1 MKKLIS
7 LCVTSMCLLS
17 QPAFAVGES
26 LYYEIGG
33 GRLSDTALNDW
44 NEFTVDLDFYAS
56 GSYSCGD
63 FDIGE
68 SIKAKVRELRDIPDE
83 FEEYL
88 KVAALDYIY
97 GLIALSIQK
106 AAPGAYEY
114 LTNSYLRHKE
124 FVQLKVASCQQV
136 ERLVQNNGIKE
147 FKDLAKLVQWQ
158 KGAEAGEA
166 VQEAEA
172 KADASQGIPWVDGV
186 YHGGTGQD
194 PIKLVEH
201 SVAKGYEFLTGS
213 IVANGDDTSSIK
225 SAFPNSSDAVAWA
238 TQVFGEKL
246 ITFTTP
252 SQSITGSG
260 LYPEISKTT
269 DERLVTLDKVL
280 KKPTA
285 ATKAELESLSTP
297 AFRVTPEALSAINS
311 QSPDAQMLI
320 KNRLASEIATYQAIE
335 RAYFIRSLVVA
346 ALDEPNFYFT
356 AVMPR
361 HFDSFIERIDDGIQV
376 ARARAKI
383 RREFVGDLMV
393 DTFKRKEEV
402 ENRFENIPDTFQPQE
417 KTPDGAIIEK

>member
-7 LCVTSMCLLS
+7 FYLAAMCFLS

-44 NEFTVDLDFYAS
+44 NEFTIDQDAYAS

-68 SIKAKVRELRDIPDE
+68 SIKAKVRELRNVPDE

-114 LTNSYLRHKE
+114 LTNAYLRHKE
-124 FVQLKVASCQQV
+124 FVQLKVASCRQI

-147 FKDLAKLVQWQ
+147 FKDLAKLIQWQ
-158 KGAEAGEA
+158 KGAEAGES

-172 KADASQGIPWVDGV
+172 KADASQGVPWVDGE
-186 YHGGTGQD
+186 YYGGDNQD

-213 IVANGDDTSSIK
+213 TAANGDDTSSIRA
-225 SAFPNSSDAVAWA
+225 AFPNSSDAVDWA
-238 TQVFGEKL
+238 VQVFGEKL
-246 ITFTTP
+246 ITFTKP

-260 LYPEISKTT
+260 LYPEISKST
-269 DERLVTLDKVL
+269 DERLATLDKVL
-280 KKPTA
+280 RKPTA
-285 ATKAELESLSTP
+285 ATKAELDSLSTP
-297 AFRVTPEALSAINS
+297 GFRVTPEALSAINS
-311 QSPDAQMLI
+311 QSPEGQNLI

-356 AVMPR
+356 AVMPK
-361 HFDSFIERIDDGIQV
+361 HFDVFIGRIDDDIKV
-376 ARARAKI
+376 ARNRAKI
-383 RREFVGDLMV
+383 RQEFVGDLMI

-402 ENRFENIPDTFQPQE
+402 ENRLENLPDTFQPQE
-417 KTPDGAIIEK
+417 QTPDGAIIEQ

>member
-1 MKKLIS
+1 MKKLVS
-7 LCVTSMCLLS
+7 LCLASMLLS

-44 NEFTVDLDFYAS
+44 NEFTVDLNAYAS
-56 GSYSCGD
+56 GAYSCGD

-68 SIKAKVRELRDIPDE
+68 SIKAKVRELRNVPDE

-124 FVQLKVASCQQV
+124 FVQLKVASCQQI

-158 KGAEAGEA
+158 KGAEAGES

-172 KADASQGIPWVDGV
+172 KADASQGIPWVDGD
-186 YHGGTGQD
+186 YYGGEGQE
-194 PIKLVEH
+194 PIKMVEH
-201 SVAKGYEFLTGS
+201 TVTKGYEFLTGS
-213 IVANGDDTSSIK
+213 TAANGDDTSSIR
-225 SAFPNSSDAVAWA
+225 SAFPKSLDAVTWA
-238 TQVFGEKL
+238 VEVFGEKL
-246 ITFTTP
+246 ISFTKP

-260 LYPEISKTT
+260 LYAEISKSTE
-269 DERLVTLDKVL
+269 ERLITLEKVL

-285 ATKAELESLSTP
+285 ATKAELDSLSTP

-311 QSPDAQMLI
+311 QSPEGQVLI

-356 AVMPR
+356 SVMPK
-361 HFDSFIERIDDGIQV
+361 HFDTFIGRIDDGIMV
-376 ARARAKI
+376 ARNRAKI
-383 RREFVGDLMV
+383 RQEFVGDLMI

-402 ENRFENIPDTFQPQE
+402 ENRLESLPDTFQPQE

>member
-114 LTNSYLRHKE
+114 LTNSYLRHKD
-124 FVQLKVASCQQV
+124 
-136 ERLVQNNGIKE
+136 KE

-376 ARARAKI
+376 ARDRAKI

>member
-7 LCVTSMCLLS
+7 LFVASLCLAS
-17 QPAFAVGES
+17 QPALSVSDS

-44 NEFTVDLDFYAS
+44 NEFTINLDTYAS

-68 SIKAKVRELRDIPDE
+68 SIKAKVQELQNVPDE

-114 LTNSYLRHKE
+114 LTNSYLRHKD

-158 KGAEAGEA
+158 KGAEAGES
-166 VQEAEA
+166 VQEADA
-172 KADASQGIPWVDGV
+172 KADASQGIPWVDGE
-186 YHGGTGQD
+186 YYGGVGQE

-213 IVANGDDTSSIK
+213 LTASGDDTSSIQT
-225 SAFPNSSDAVAWA
+225 AFPNSSAAVNWA
-238 TQVFGEKL
+238 VRIFGEKL
-246 ITFTTP
+246 ITFTLP

-260 LYPEISKTT
+260 LYPEISKAT
-269 DERLVTLDKVL
+269 DEHLIMLDKVL
-280 KKPTA
+280 RKPTA
-285 ATKAELESLSTP
+285 ASKAELDSLSTP

-311 QSPDAQMLI
+311 QNPDAQMLI

-356 AVMPR
+356 SVMPR
-361 HFDSFIERIDDGIQV
+361 HFDSFLDRIDDGINV
-376 ARARAKI
+376 ARDRAKV
-383 RREFVGDLMV
+383 RREFVGDLMI

-402 ENRFENIPDTFQPQE
+402 ENRLENMPDSFQPQE
-417 KTPDGAIIEK
+417 KTPDGAIIQK

>member
-17 QPAFAVGES
+17 QPALSVGEA

-44 NEFTVDLDFYAS
+44 NEFTIDLNAYAS

-68 SIKAKVRELRDIPDE
+68 SIKAKVRELRDVPDE

-124 FVQLKVASCQQV
+124 FVQLKVASCRQV

-158 KGAEAGEA
+158 KGAEAGES
-166 VQEAEA
+166 VQAADA
-172 KADASQGIPWVDGV
+172 KADASQGVPWVDGE
-186 YHGGTGQD
+186 YYGGDGQE

-213 IVANGDDTSSIK
+213 TAAIGDDTSSIK
-225 SAFPNSSDAVAWA
+225 SAFPNSSDAVSWA
-238 TQVFGEKL
+238 VQVFGEKL

-260 LYPEISKTT
+260 LYPEISKST
-269 DERLVTLDKVL
+269 DERLVTLNKVL
-280 KKPTA
+280 QKPTA
-285 ATKAELESLSTP
+285 ATKAELDSLSTP

-311 QSPDAQMLI
+311 QSPEGQTLI

-346 ALDEPNFYFT
+346 ALDEPSFYFT
-356 AVMPR
+356 AVMPK
-361 HFDSFIERIDDGIQV
+361 HFDAFIDRIDDGIKV
-376 ARARAKI
+376 ARDRAKI
-383 RREFVGDLMV
+383 RQEFVGDLMI

-402 ENRFENIPDTFQPQE
+402 ENRLESLPDTFQPQE
-417 KTPDGAIIEK
+417 KTPDGATIEQ

>member
-68 SIKAKVRELRDIPDE
+68 SIKAKVRELQDIPDE

-186 YHGGTGQD
+186 YHGGVGQD

-280 KKPTA
+280 RKPTA
-285 ATKAELESLSTP
+285 ATKAELESLSTL
-297 AFRVTPEALSAINS
+297 AFRVTPEASSAINS

-320 KNRLASEIATYQAIE
+320 KNRLASEIATYQAVE

-356 AVMPR
+356 SVMPR

-376 ARARAKI
+376 ARNRAKI
-383 RREFVGDLMV
+383 RREFVGDLMI

-402 ENRFENIPDTFQPQE
+402 ENRFENVPDTYQPQE

>member
-1 MKKLIS
+1 MKKIIS

-68 SIKAKVRELRDIPDE
+68 SIKAKVRELRDVPDE

-172 KADASQGIPWVDGV
+172 KANASQGIPWVDGV
-186 YHGGTGQD
+186 YHGGVGQE

-260 LYPEISKTT
+260 LYPEISKST

-311 QSPDAQMLI
+311 QSSDAQTLI

-376 ARARAKI
+376 ARDRAKI

>member
-7 LCVTSMCLLS
+7 FYLTAMCLLS

-44 NEFTVDLDFYAS
+44 NEFTIDLDAYAS

-68 SIKAKVRELRDIPDE
+68 SIKAKVRELRNVPDE

-114 LTNSYLRHKE
+114 LTNAYLRHKE
-124 FVQLKVASCQQV
+124 FVQLKVASCRQI

-147 FKDLAKLVQWQ
+147 FKDLAKLIQWQ
-158 KGAEAGEA
+158 KGAEAGES

-172 KADASQGIPWVDGV
+172 KADASQGVPWVDGE
-186 YHGGTGQD
+186 YYGGDNQD

-213 IVANGDDTSSIK
+213 TAANGDDTSSIR
-225 SAFPNSSDAVAWA
+225 SAFPNSSDAVDWA
-238 TQVFGEKL
+238 VQVFGEKL
-246 ITFTTP
+246 ITFTKP

-260 LYPEISKTT
+260 LYPEISKST
-269 DERLVTLDKVL
+269 DERLATLDKVL
-280 KKPTA
+280 RKPTA
-285 ATKAELESLSTP
+285 ATKAELDSLSTP
-297 AFRVTPEALSAINS
+297 GFRVTPEALSAINS
-311 QSPDAQMLI
+311 QSPEGQNLI

-356 AVMPR
+356 AVMPK
-361 HFDSFIERIDDGIQV
+361 HFDVFIGRIDDDIKV
-376 ARARAKI
+376 ARNRAKI
-383 RREFVGDLMV
+383 RQEFVGDLMI

-402 ENRFENIPDTFQPQE
+402 ENRLENLPDTFQPQE
-417 KTPDGAIIEK
+417 QTPDGAIIEQ

>member
-1 MKKLIS
+1 MKKIISTCILIVS
-7 LCVTSMCLLS
+7 LFS
-17 QPAFAVGES
+17 QPTLAVSES

-33 GRLSDTALNDW
+33 GRLSDSALNDW
-44 NEFTVDLDFYAS
+44 NEFTIDLNAYAS

-68 SIKAKVRELRDIPDE
+68 SIKAKVRELRDVPDE

-147 FKDLAKLVQWQ
+147 FKDLAKLIQWQ

-172 KADASQGIPWVDGV
+172 KADASQG
-186 YHGGTGQD
+186 
-194 PIKLVEH
+194 
-201 SVAKGYEFLTGS
+201 YEFIAGS
-213 IVANGDDTSSIK
+213 TAAGGDETSSIK
-225 SAFPNSSDAVAWA
+225 AAFPNSESAVEWA
-238 TQVFGEKL
+238 IRIFGEKL
-246 ITFTTP
+246 ITFTKP

-260 LYPEISKTT
+260 LYPEISKAT
-269 DERLVTLDKVL
+269 DERLATLDKVL

-285 ATKAELESLSTP
+285 ATKEELDSLSTP
-297 AFRVTPEALSAINS
+297 AFRVTTDALSAINS
-311 QSPDAQMLI
+311 QNPAAQTLI

-346 ALDEPNFYFT
+346 SLDEPTFYFT
-356 AVMPR
+356 EVMPR
-361 HFDSFIERIDDGIQV
+361 HFDSFIDRIDDGIKV
-376 ARARAKI
+376 SRDRAKV
-383 RREFVGDLMV
+383 RQEFVGDLMI
-393 DTFKRKEEV
+393 DTFKRKDEV
-402 ENRFENIPDTFQPQE
+402 ENKLENLPDTYKPQE
-417 KTPDGAIIEK
+417 KTPDGAIIKK

>member
-7 LCVTSMCLLS
+7 FYLAAMCFLS

-44 NEFTVDLDFYAS
+44 NEFTIDLDAYAS

-68 SIKAKVRELRDIPDE
+68 SIKAKVRELRNVPDE

-114 LTNSYLRHKE
+114 LTNAYLRHKE
-124 FVQLKVASCQQV
+124 FVQLKVASCRQI

-147 FKDLAKLVQWQ
+147 FKDLAKLIQWQ
-158 KGAEAGEA
+158 KGAEAGES

-172 KADASQGIPWVDGV
+172 KADASQGVPWVDGE
-186 YHGGTGQD
+186 YYGGDNQD

-213 IVANGDDTSSIK
+213 TAANGDDTSSIR
-225 SAFPNSSDAVAWA
+225 SAFPNSSDAVDWA
-238 TQVFGEKL
+238 VQVFGEKL
-246 ITFTTP
+246 ITFTKP

-260 LYPEISKTT
+260 LYPEISKST
-269 DERLVTLDKVL
+269 DERLATLDKVL
-280 KKPTA
+280 RKPTA
-285 ATKAELESLSTP
+285 ATKAELDSLSTP
-297 AFRVTPEALSAINS
+297 GFRVTPEALSAINS
-311 QSPDAQMLI
+311 QSPEGQNLI

-356 AVMPR
+356 AVMPK
-361 HFDSFIERIDDGIQV
+361 HFDVFIGRIDDDIKV
-376 ARARAKI
+376 ARNRAKI
-383 RREFVGDLMV
+383 RQEFVGDLMI

-402 ENRFENIPDTFQPQE
+402 ENRLENLPDTFQPQE
-417 KTPDGAIIEK
+417 QTPDGAIIEQ

>member
-7 LCVTSMCLLS
+7 FYLTAMCLLS

-44 NEFTVDLDFYAS
+44 NEFTIDLDAYAS

-68 SIKAKVRELRDIPDE
+68 SIKAKVRELRNVPDE

-114 LTNSYLRHKE
+114 LTNAYLRHKE
-124 FVQLKVASCQQV
+124 FVQLKVASCRQI

-147 FKDLAKLVQWQ
+147 FKDLAKLIQWQ
-158 KGAEAGEA
+158 KGAEAGES

-172 KADASQGIPWVDGV
+172 KADASQGVPWVDGE
-186 YHGGTGQD
+186 YYGGDNQD

-213 IVANGDDTSSIK
+213 TAANGDDTSSIR
-225 SAFPNSSDAVAWA
+225 SAFPNSSDAVDWA
-238 TQVFGEKL
+238 VQVFGEKL
-246 ITFTTP
+246 ITFTKP

-260 LYPEISKTT
+260 LYPEISKST
-269 DERLVTLDKVL
+269 DERLATLDKVL
-280 KKPTA
+280 RKPTA
-285 ATKAELESLSTP
+285 ATKAELDSLSTP
-297 AFRVTPEALSAINS
+297 GFRVTPEALSAINS
-311 QSPDAQMLI
+311 QSPEGQNLI

-356 AVMPR
+356 AVMPK
-361 HFDSFIERIDDGIQV
+361 HFDVFIGRIDDDIKV
-376 ARARAKI
+376 ARNRAKI
-383 RREFVGDLMV
+383 RQEFVGDLMI

-402 ENRFENIPDTFQPQE
+402 ENRLENLPDTFLPQE
-417 KTPDGAIIEK
+417 KTPDGAIIEQ

>member
-7 LCVTSMCLLS
+7 FYLAAMCFLS

-33 GRLSDTALNDW
+33 GSLSDTALNDW
-44 NEFTVDLDFYAS
+44 NEFTIDLDAYAS

-68 SIKAKVRELRDIPDE
+68 SIKAKVRELRNVPDE

-114 LTNSYLRHKE
+114 LTNAYLRHKE
-124 FVQLKVASCQQV
+124 FVQLKVASCRQI

-147 FKDLAKLVQWQ
+147 FKDLAKLIQWQ
-158 KGAEAGEA
+158 KGAEAGES

-172 KADASQGIPWVDGV
+172 KADASQGVPWVDGE
-186 YHGGTGQD
+186 YYGGDNQD

-213 IVANGDDTSSIK
+213 TAANGDDTSSIRA
-225 SAFPNSSDAVAWA
+225 AFPNSSDAVDWA
-238 TQVFGEKL
+238 VQVFGEKL
-246 ITFTTP
+246 ITFTKP

-260 LYPEISKTT
+260 LYPEISKST
-269 DERLVTLDKVL
+269 DERLATLDKVL
-280 KKPTA
+280 RKPTA
-285 ATKAELESLSTP
+285 ATKAELDSLSTP
-297 AFRVTPEALSAINS
+297 GFRVTPEALSAINS
-311 QSPDAQMLI
+311 QSPEGQNLI

-356 AVMPR
+356 AVMPK
-361 HFDSFIERIDDGIQV
+361 HFNVFIGRIDDDIKV
-376 ARARAKI
+376 ARNRAKI
-383 RREFVGDLMV
+383 RQEFVGDLMI

-402 ENRFENIPDTFQPQE
+402 ENRLENLPDTFQPQE
-417 KTPDGAIIEK
+417 KTPDGAIIEQ

>member
-68 SIKAKVRELRDIPDE
+68 SIKTKVRELRDIPDE

-346 ALDEPNFYFT
+346 ALD
-356 AVMPR
+356 
-361 HFDSFIERIDDGIQV
+361 
-376 ARARAKI
+376 
-383 RREFVGDLMV
+383 
-393 DTFKRKEEV
+393 
-402 ENRFENIPDTFQPQE
+402 
-417 KTPDGAIIEK
+417 

>member
-7 LCVTSMCLLS
+7 FYLTAMCLLS

-44 NEFTVDLDFYAS
+44 NEFTIDLDAYAS

-68 SIKAKVRELRDIPDE
+68 SIKAKVRELRNVPDE

-114 LTNSYLRHKE
+114 LTNAYLRHKE
-124 FVQLKVASCQQV
+124 FVQLKVASCRQI

-147 FKDLAKLVQWQ
+147 FKDLAKLIQWQ
-158 KGAEAGEA
+158 KGAEAGES

-172 KADASQGIPWVDGV
+172 KADASQGVPWVDGE
-186 YHGGTGQD
+186 YYGGDNQD

-213 IVANGDDTSSIK
+213 TAANGDDTSSIR
-225 SAFPNSSDAVAWA
+225 SAFPNSSDAVDWA
-238 TQVFGEKL
+238 VQVFGEKL
-246 ITFTTP
+246 ITFTKP

-260 LYPEISKTT
+260 LYPEISKST
-269 DERLVTLDKVL
+269 DERLATLDKVL
-280 KKPTA
+280 RKPTA
-285 ATKAELESLSTP
+285 ATKAELDSLSTP
-297 AFRVTPEALSAINS
+297 GFRVTPEALSAINS
-311 QSPDAQMLI
+311 QSPEGQNLI

-356 AVMPR
+356 AVMPK
-361 HFDSFIERIDDGIQV
+361 HFNVFIGRIDDDIKV
-376 ARARAKI
+376 ARNRAKI
-383 RREFVGDLMV
+383 RQEFVGDLMI

-402 ENRFENIPDTFQPQE
+402 ENRLENLPDTFQPQE
-417 KTPDGAIIEK
+417 KTPDGAIIEQ

>member
-1 MKKLIS
+1 
-7 LCVTSMCLLS
+7 MCIRDRD
-17 QPAFAVGES
+17 A
-26 LYYEIGG
+26 
-33 GRLSDTALNDW
+33 
-44 NEFTVDLDFYAS
+44 YAS

-68 SIKAKVRELRDIPDE
+68 SIKAKVRELRNVPDE

-114 LTNSYLRHKE
+114 LTNAYLRHKE
-124 FVQLKVASCQQV
+124 FFQLKVASCRQI

-147 FKDLAKLVQWQ
+147 FKDLAKLIQWQ
-158 KGAEAGEA
+158 KGAEAGES

-172 KADASQGIPWVDGV
+172 KADASQGVPWVDGE
-186 YHGGTGQD
+186 YYGGDNQD

-213 IVANGDDTSSIK
+213 TAANGDDTSSIR
-225 SAFPNSSDAVAWA
+225 SAFPNSSDAVDWA
-238 TQVFGEKL
+238 VQVFGEKL
-246 ITFTTP
+246 ITFTKP

-260 LYPEISKTT
+260 LYPEISKST
-269 DERLVTLDKVL
+269 DERLATLDKVL
-280 KKPTA
+280 RKPTA
-285 ATKAELESLSTP
+285 ATKAELDSLSTP
-297 AFRVTPEALSAINS
+297 GFRVTPEALSAINS
-311 QSPDAQMLI
+311 QSPEGQNLI

-356 AVMPR
+356 AVMPK
-361 HFDSFIERIDDGIQV
+361 HFDVFIGRIDDDIKV
-376 ARARAKI
+376 ARNRAKI
-383 RREFVGDLMV
+383 RQEFVGDLMI

-402 ENRFENIPDTFQPQE
+402 ENRLENLPDTFQPQE
-417 KTPDGAIIEK
+417 KTPDGAIIEQ

>member
-7 LCVTSMCLLS
+7 VCIASGYLMSSPT
-17 QPAFAVGES
+17 FAVGES

-44 NEFTVDLDFYAS
+44 NEFTINLDAYAS
-56 GSYSCGD
+56 GNYSCGD

-68 SIKAKVRELRDIPDE
+68 SIKAKVRELRDVPDE

-147 FKDLAKLVQWQ
+147 FKDLAKLIQWQ

-172 KADASQGIPWVDGV
+172 KADASQGVPWINGDYYGGV
-186 YHGGTGQD
+186 GQE

-201 SVAKGYEFLTGS
+201 SVSKGYEFLTGS
-213 IVANGDDTSSIK
+213 ITANGDDTSSIK
-225 SAFPNSSDAVAWA
+225 SAFPTSSDAVKWA
-238 TQVFGEKL
+238 VQVFGEKM
-246 ITFTTP
+246 ITFTAP
-252 SQSITGSG
+252 SQSMTGSG

-269 DERLVTLDKVL
+269 DERLITLDKVL

-285 ATKAELESLSTP
+285 ATKDELDSLSTP

-311 QSPDAQMLI
+311 QSPEAQILI

-356 AVMPR
+356 EVMPR
-361 HFDSFIERIDDGIQV
+361 HFDSFINRIDDGIKV
-376 ARARAKI
+376 SRDRAKV
-383 RREFVGDLMV
+383 RREFVGDLMI
-393 DTFKRKEEV
+393 DTFKRKEDV
-402 ENRFENIPDTFQPQE
+402 ENRLENMPDTFQPQE

>member
-7 LCVTSMCLLS
+7 FYLTAMCFLS

-44 NEFTVDLDFYAS
+44 NEFTIDLDAYAS

-68 SIKAKVRELRDIPDE
+68 SIKAKVRELRNVPDE

-114 LTNSYLRHKE
+114 LTNAYLRHKE
-124 FVQLKVASCQQV
+124 FVQLKVASCRQI

-147 FKDLAKLVQWQ
+147 FKDLAKLIQWQ
-158 KGAEAGEA
+158 KGAEAGES

-172 KADASQGIPWVDGV
+172 KADASQGVPWVDGE
-186 YHGGTGQD
+186 YYGGDNQD

-213 IVANGDDTSSIK
+213 TAANGDDTSSIR
-225 SAFPNSSDAVAWA
+225 SAFPNSSDAVDWA
-238 TQVFGEKL
+238 VQVFGEKL
-246 ITFTTP
+246 ITFTKP

-260 LYPEISKTT
+260 LYPEISKST
-269 DERLVTLDKVL
+269 DERLATLDKVL
-280 KKPTA
+280 RKPTA
-285 ATKAELESLSTP
+285 ATKAELDSLSTP
-297 AFRVTPEALSAINS
+297 GFRVTPEALSAINS
-311 QSPDAQMLI
+311 QSPEGQNLI

-356 AVMPR
+356 AVMPK
-361 HFDSFIERIDDGIQV
+361 HFDVFIGRIDDDIKV
-376 ARARAKI
+376 ARNRAKI
-383 RREFVGDLMV
+383 RQEFVGDLMI

-402 ENRFENIPDTFQPQE
+402 ENRLENLPDTFQPQE
-417 KTPDGAIIEK
+417 KTPDGAIIEQ

>member
-7 LCVTSMCLLS
+7 LFVMLVCFLT

-44 NEFTVDLDFYAS
+44 NEFTIDLDTYAS

-68 SIKAKVRELRDIPDE
+68 SIKSKVKELSNAPDE

-124 FVQLKVASCQQV
+124 FVQLKVASCQQI
-136 ERLVQNNGIKE
+136 ENLVQNNGISE
-147 FKDLAKLVQWQ
+147 FRDLAKLVQWQ
-158 KGAEAGEA
+158 KGAEAGET
-166 VQEAEA
+166 VQETEE
-172 KADASQGIPWVDGV
+172 KANASQGVPWVDGV
-186 YHGGTGQD
+186 YHGGDGQD

-213 IVANGDDTSSIK
+213 TSANGDATSSIK
-225 SAFPNSSDAVAWA
+225 SAFPNSSDAVSWA
-238 TQVFGEKL
+238 IRVFGEKL
-246 ITFTTP
+246 ITFTKP

-260 LYPEISKTT
+260 LYPEISQAT
-269 DERLVTLDKVL
+269 DERLLTLDKVL

-285 ATKAELESLSTP
+285 ATKEELDSLSTP
-297 AFRVTPEALSAINS
+297 AFRITPDALSAINS
-311 QSPDAQMLI
+311 QSSDAQTLV

-346 ALDEPNFYFT
+346 SLDEPNFYFT

-361 HFDSFIERIDDGIQV
+361 HFDSFIDRIDDGIQV
-376 ARARAKI
+376 ARDRAKV
-383 RREFVGDLMV
+383 RREFVGNLMV

-402 ENRFENIPDTFQPQE
+402 ENRLENLPDAFQPQE